1 MIYLFIFYLAN
12 VEYELFILV
21 IGLRT
26 SWETMIFCKSLCV
39 EWTAVRVYNYLT
51 KLVFDEKRTDS
62 SYPVHTLG
70 KLWTFVKQGWSFAI
84 HYDLIY
90 EPFGSKLRSVVYQ
103 EACIIILDLGVCTA
117 IFSFFDGVYG
127 KWRKLDFVLY

>member
-1 MIYLFIFYLAN
+1 MIYFFIFYLAN

-26 SWETMIFCKSLCV
+26 SWEAMIFCKSLCV

-62 SYPVHTLG
+62 SYSVHTLG
-70 KLWTFVKQGWSFAI
+70 KPWTFVKQG
-84 HYDLIY
+84 
-90 EPFGSKLRSVVYQ
+90 
-103 EACIIILDLGVCTA
+103 
-117 IFSFFDGVYG
+117 
-127 KWRKLDFVLY
+127 